1 MKFIKNIGFLFV
13 LILTLNSCS
22 KDDDDSVKEGA
33 HSTFVLVHGAWQAS
47 FVWDKVKAA
56 LESQGNK
63 VIKVELL
70 GHGDDQTPVS
80 EITFD
85 GYVKQVTDVID
96 GLNTPVVL
104 VGHSLGGAI
113 ITQAATIAPQ
123 KIEKLVY
130 VAGFIPQS
138 GSSVFDYSAMD
149 SGTLIPSVLEFSSD
163 GNTVTITDPEVNM
176 RDVFCQYGSDE
187 DIDLLVEKLRP
198 EPVAAAGTPLNYNID
213 VYGTI
218 ANKYYI
224 YTTEDKA
231 ISYPFQQQMVN
242 EAHITKT
249 YKIESGHSPFLSKPN
264 ELVQLLN
271 QITQQ

>member
-163 GNTVTITDPEVNM
+163 GNTVTIADPEVNM

-187 DIDLLVEKLRP
+187 DIDLLVEKLRT
-198 EPVAAAGTPLNYNID
+198 EPVAAAGTPLNYNSD

>member
-163 GNTVTITDPEVNM
+163 GNTVTIADPEVNM

-198 EPVAAAGTPLNYNID
+198 EPVAAAGTPLNYNSD

>member
-13 LILTLNSCS
+13 LIMTLTSCS
-22 KDDDDSVKEGA
+22 KDDNDSVKDGE

-47 FVWDKVKAA
+47 FVWDKVKAD

-63 VIKVELL
+63 VVKVELL

-96 GLNTPVVL
+96 GLNEPVIL

-113 ITQAATIAPQ
+113 VTQAATKVPQ
-123 KIEKLVY
+123 KIEKLIY
-130 VAGFIPQS
+130 VAGFIPRS
-138 GSSVFDYSAMD
+138 GSSVFEYSAMD
-149 SGTLIPSVLEFSSD
+149 SGALISAVLDFSTD
-163 GNTVTITDPEVNM
+163 GSTVTIADPEVNM

-187 DIDLLVEKLRP
+187 DINLLVEKLRP
-198 EPVAAAGTPLNYNID
+198 EPVAAAGTPLNYDSD
-213 VYGTI
+213 VYSSI

-264 ELVQLLN
+264 ELFQLLN
-271 QITQQ
+271 QIAQQ

>member
-113 ITQAATIAPQ
+113 VTQAATMAPQ

-163 GNTVTITDPEVNM
+163 GNTVTIADPEVNM

-198 EPVAAAGTPLNYNID
+198 EPVAAAGTPLNYNSD

-249 YKIESGHSPFLSKPN
+249 YKIESGHSPFLSNPN

>member
-113 ITQAATIAPQ
+113 VTQAATMAPQ

-163 GNTVTITDPEVNM
+163 GNTVTIADPEVNM

-198 EPVAAAGTPLNYNID
+198 EPVAAAGTPLNYNSD

>member
-163 GNTVTITDPEVNM
+163 GNTVTIADPEVNM